1 MPHSC
6 RRWAVPMPKR
16 TPSTSLSTHHLG
28 VFESMEIGVLVHGG
42 EGGGRNC
49 TGTIRREVEARCFFD
64 AQCCAPCPAG
74 VGAADGIQPPSCS
87 VCYLIDPHP
96 VVSCSL
102 SSALQKQSCPPIS
115 PPLGAGPENGKKRG
129 RRERRAQLLLLL
141 LHCPD
146 LGNTTVGSGLCVWG
160 GGCGCQGAWCK

>member
-1 MPHSC
+1 MGSSHAEKNPFYQPVNSPPRSLRIHGDRS
-6 RRWAVPMPKR
+6 PR
-16 TPSTSLSTHHLG
+16 TW
-28 VFESMEIGVLVHGG
+28 GG
-42 EGGGRNC
+42 GGGRNC